1 MKKIIIPMLLLF
13 TLAGCEDTTHRIPMK
28 KTPDVEI
35 ISDFN
40 LQILEKKT
48 NLDQILTFL
57 EVNSI
62 DDLEFKEYKYDGYSN
77 TKGIDTKIFIS
88 LTGTECNVKSEIS
101 EKYAVLEVNP
111 EIMDVR
117 LISTITKNPDE
128 GFVRINQLNKNE
140 QPIGNMLIEYD
151 MDKEIANFTWKGFN
165 SKGCWNDCMVS
176 ELQAIE
182 DGNWIKKA
190 SFIIGVPMSVL
201 TLYAS
206 CAWDCM

>member
-1 MKKIIIPMLLLF
+1 MLLLF

-62 DDLEFKEYKYDGYSN
+62 DDLEFKEYKYDGYS
-77 TKGIDTKIFIS
+77 KAKSEDTKIYIS
-88 LTGTECNVKSEIS
+88 LTGAECNVKSKIS
-101 EKYAVLEVNP
+101 EKYAVLEVNQ
-111 EIMDVR
+111 EIKDVR

-128 GFVRINQLNKNE
+128 GFIRINQLNKDE
-140 QPIGNMLIEYD
+140 QPLGNILIEYD
-151 MDKEIANFTWKGFN
+151 MDKEIANFTWNGFN
-165 SKGCWNDCMVS
+165 SKGGCWNYCMVR

-190 SFIIGVPMSVL
+190 SFLLQVPMSVL
-201 TLYAS
+201 ILYAS
-206 CAWDCM
+206 CGLDCM